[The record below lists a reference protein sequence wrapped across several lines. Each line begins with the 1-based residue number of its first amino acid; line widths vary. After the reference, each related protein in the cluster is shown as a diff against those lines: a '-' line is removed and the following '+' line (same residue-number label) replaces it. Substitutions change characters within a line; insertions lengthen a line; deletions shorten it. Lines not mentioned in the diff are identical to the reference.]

1 MAGKTTNKAVSTTD
15 EAPREGRAANK
26 RTAKTPNDRPVAQ
39 VESAAPEEPTTMTE
53 AEIAEANDEGGILR
67 SDEPPVDEAEVAAR
81 QKQAR
86 ADARAEK
93 KLDQAKAD
101 LRAVKEAVNPDAL
114 TIDDVA
120 DDAETEAQQDFS
132 FDIRPDFQTM
142 DQTGILEYMKHLT
155 RWLRDR
161 DAVVRGPKVEAH
173 EVEDQSLHSITRE
186 GSTTPGAA
194 TKKTTTVYE
203 GFYEWQYEDAP
214 AITIRRVHVTEID
227 ALRDMANEAVVRRY
241 EV

>member
-1 MAGKTTNKAVSTTD
+1 MAGKTTNKAVSTND
-15 EAPREGRAANK
+15 EAAEGRASTK

-67 SDEPPVDEAEVAAR
+67 SDEPEVDAAEVAAR
-81 QKQAR
+81 QKQAK
-86 ADARAEK
+86 ADARAAK
-93 KLDQAKAD
+93 KIDQAKAD
-101 LRAVKEAVNPDAL
+101 LRAVKEEVNPDAL
-114 TIDDVA
+114 TLDDVA
-120 DDAETEAQQDFS
+120 DTSETEAQQDFS

-142 DQTGILEYMKHLT
+142 DQTGILDYMKHLT

-194 TKKTTTVYE
+194 TRKTTTVYE

-214 AITIRRVHVTEID
+214 AITIRRVHVTELD